1 MNLIVNGVMEKINR
15 LIVQRATCMT
25 ENQFAAEIKEWKASP
40 RRGTQIKGSDYYK
53 GRHEILNR
61 QRLAIGRD
69 GKLVPVE
76 NLPNNKLIDNQ
87 YAKAVDQKV
96 NYFVGNRY
104 ISPAATAP
112 PNIMPPWAG
121 RNPANTC
128 WAKPQTSGWRAYRW
142 PPWPTTPRSCCP
154 DVAASG
160 GTRRTQLTRSAPPAG
175 YISTPGT
182 TRAGGPCKGV
192 KKMKD
197 TICTAIGIIGGV
209 IASLFGGWDTALQTL
224 VIFMAIDYI
233 TGLVVAGVFHA
244 SPKTKTGALE
254 SKAGWKG
261 LIRKGETL
269 LIVLVA
275 CQLDAVIGGSFV
287 RDAAIIGF
295 SANEAISIV
304 ENAGLMG
311 LPIPAAITKAIDI
324 LKQRAETPEKGKD

>member
-1 MNLIVNGVMEKINR
+1 MSIREYS
-15 LIVQRATCMT
+15 MT
-25 ENQFAAEIKEWKASP
+25 RDSTRQLSPSFRVREFAC
-40 RRGTQIKGSDYYK
+40 KGSD
-53 GRHEILNR
+53 
-61 QRLAIGRD
+61 A
-69 GKLVPVE
+69 V
-76 NLPNNKLIDNQ
+76 LIDDELVVLLQ
-87 YAKAVDQKV
+87 CIREH
-96 NYFVGNRY
+96 FG
-104 ISPAATAP
+104 
-112 PNIMPPWAG
+112 
-121 RNPANTC
+121 
-128 WAKPQTSGWRAYRW
+128 KPVHITSGYRTAEHNAAVGGSKSSQHLLGRAADFYVEVCRWRLS
-142 PPWPTTPRSCCP
+142 PPTLRPCFPG
-154 DVAASG
+154 VAASDG
-160 GTRRTQLTRSAPPAG
+160 IRRTQSTPPARPAG
-175 YISTPGT
+175 YILILGRA
-182 TRAGGPCKGV
+182 RAGGPCKGV